1 MTVNQFI
8 VRKSPAL
15 SVRVLKNFER
25 CVQQGTLGWV
35 FGLLHSYLL
44 MIVCFYFLL
53 FVCLSLEEA
62 ILHIVVCSVPWP
74 LNRSEAEGDLFLTN
88 LLEIFYM

>member
-25 CVQQGTLGWV
+25 CVQQGTLGLR
-35 FGLLHSYLL
+35 FTS
-44 MIVCFYFLL
+44 FLL
-53 FVCLSLEEA
+53 VNDRLFLFFVVCLSFLEEA
-62 ILHIVVCSVPWP
+62 ILHIVVLSALA

-88 LLEIFYM
+88 LEIFYM

>member
-44 MIVCFYFLL
+44 MIVCFYF
-53 FVCLSLEEA
+53 
-62 ILHIVVCSVPWP
+62 
-74 LNRSEAEGDLFLTN
+74 
-88 LLEIFYM
+88 

>member
-25 CVQQGTLGWV
+25 CVQQGTLGLR
-35 FGLLHSYLL
+35 FTS
-44 MIVCFYFLL
+44 FLL
-53 FVCLSLEEA
+53 VNDRLFLFFVVCLSFLEEA
-62 ILHIVVCSVPWP
+62 ILHIVMCSVPWP

>member
-15 SVRVLKNFER
+15 SGRVLKNFER
-25 CVQQGTLGWV
+25 CVQQGTLGLR
-35 FGLLHSYLL
+35 FTS
-44 MIVCFYFLL
+44 FLL
-53 FVCLSLEEA
+53 VNDRLFLFFVVCLSFLEEA

-74 LNRSEAEGDLFLTN
+74 LNRSEAEGDLFLKN

>member
-25 CVQQGTLGWV
+25 CVQQGTLGW
-35 FGLLHSYLL
+35 GLRFTS
-44 MIVCFYFLL
+44 FLL
-53 FVCLSLEEA
+53 VNDRLFLFFVVCLS
-62 ILHIVVCSVPWP
+62 
-74 LNRSEAEGDLFLTN
+74 FLGRGHFTHSCV
-88 LLEIFYM
+88 LSALAFE

>member
-25 CVQQGTLGWV
+25 CVQQGTLGW
-35 FGLLHSYLL
+35 GLRFTS
-44 MIVCFYFLL
+44 FLL
-53 FVCLSLEEA
+53 VNDRLFLFFVVCLSFLEEA
-62 ILHIVVCSVPWP
+62 ILHIVVLSA
-74 LNRSEAEGDLFLTN
+74 LAFE
-88 LLEIFYM
+88 

>member
-25 CVQQGTLGWV
+25 CVQQRTLGLR
-35 FGLLHSYLL
+35 FTS
-44 MIVCFYFLL
+44 FLPVNDRL
-53 FVCLSLEEA
+53 FLFFVVCLSFLEEA

>member
-44 MIVCFYFLL
+44 MIVC
-53 FVCLSLEEA
+53 LSFLEEA
-62 ILHIVVCSVPWP
+62 ILHIVVLSA
-74 LNRSEAEGDLFLTN
+74 LAFE
-88 LLEIFYM
+88 